1 MLFHEF
7 ATLADSLSRTSGKL
21 DKSAQIGAYLATLR
35 DEDLLLATRYLAGA
49 PFALHDERVLN
60 VGMAQIRDVVVQV
73 SGITPAAWDELMVTH
88 GDPGDA
94 AVAAFA
100 DVLPTTPT
108 LTLHAVQTALEQL
121 GVARGPKEKTPLL
134 IELVRN
140 ATLPEARYLLKLL
153 SGELRI
159 GVREGQVEDAIHRAF
174 GQPLALVRRANM
186 LLGDIGETAL
196 RARDG
201 TLDVAQMR
209 LFHPLKSMLA
219 SPIEEPSEI
228 RRSIAEEFFVEDKYD
243 GIRAQAHRTAERVEL
258 FSRTLDNITHRFPEV
273 VAALREVPHDVILD
287 GEILAVRDGVILPF
301 AALQKRLGRKTVGAA
316 LLAETPVVYV
326 VYDVLFLDGAV
337 LLEQPL
343 SERRAALDSL
353 PWIAPLQPSLLA
365 RESSLAVIDAHF
377 AAARARG
384 NEGLMIKDPRSAY
397 APGRRGREWLKVK
410 RALATLDVV
419 VTAAEVGHGKRRTV
433 LSDYTFAV
441 RRSADDPTLLNIGK
455 AYSGLTDAEIAE
467 LTEWFKAHTIQ
478 RFGRVHLVEP
488 QIVLEVAFDAV
499 QASPRHKSGFALRFP
514 RIVRLRPDKPAS
526 EIDTL
531 EAVRALAGSAATT

>member
-273 VAALREVPHDVILD
+273 AAALREVPHDVILD

>member
-7 ATLADSLSRTSGKL
+7 ATLADSLSRTGGKL

-186 LLGDIGETAL
+186 LLGDIGETAT

-273 VAALREVPHDVILD
+273 AAALREVPHDVILD

-301 AALQKRLGRKTVGAA
+301 AVLQKRLGRKTVGAA

-326 VYDVLFLDGAV
+326 VYDLLLLDGAV

-343 SERRAALDSL
+343 AERRAALDGL

-365 RESSLAVIDAHF
+365 RESNLAVIDTHF
-377 AAARARG
+377 AAARERG

-397 APGRRGREWLKVK
+397 TPGRRGREWLKVK